1 MEDGRKAVENILE
14 EHISYN
20 TENGILPSETA
31 VCRRLLTRTTELI
44 EASGELWAKVN
55 HSEFHLRVFIDGL
68 LGTAAFWNPAKMAE
82 ARRMR
87 IRLEDVNQKISGVAM
102 ELAELLRERTE
113 LHDHSGFVSDTH
125 YHVLEVLGEAARDN
139 PRFTSFV
146 QEPLEAL
153 RGQFDLK
160 YWPSI
165 SDFVG
170 VLGFDAARA
179 TVNAHHS
186 LTAAGTA
193 SSRPS
198 RADFFRALFQF
209 IEENRDGRHL
219 PTGFKL
225 TDAAY
230 ASLANCVLDLG
241 PDNLA
246 SAEYV
251 KRLRQRDREEDRR

>member
-1 MEDGRKAVENILE
+1 MEDGRKAVETILE

-20 TENGILPSETA
+20 TENGILPSETTA
-31 VCRRLLTRTTELI
+31 CRRLLTRNTELI
-44 EASGELWAKVN
+44 EAYNELWAKAN
-55 HSEFHLRVFIDGL
+55 HREFYLRVFIDGL

-87 IRLEDVNQKISGVAM
+87 AKLEDVNQKISGVAT
-102 ELAELLRERTE
+102 ELAELLRERTK
-113 LHDHSGFVSDTH
+113 LHDHSGFISETH
-125 YHVLEVLGEAARDN
+125 YHVLEVLGEAARNN

-146 QEPLEAL
+146 QEPLEVL
-153 RGQFDLK
+153 RSQFDLK

-165 SDFVG
+165 SDFVS
-170 VLGFDAARA
+170 VLGTDAARA
-179 TVNAHHS
+179 TVYAHQS

-209 IEENRDGRHL
+209 IEENRDGHHL
-219 PTGFKL
+219 PTEFRL
-225 TDAAY
+225 SDATY
-230 ASLANCVLDLG
+230 ASLANCALDLG
-241 PDNLA
+241 PDDLA

-251 KRLRQRDREEDRR
+251 KRLRQRDREEDR